1 MHNVPTTLGSVEYY
15 MHNILL
21 FWLDRLFQL
30 LEPVVWLVTPIL
42 PYPQL
47 PWITIKTYLPIDRN
61 FS

>member
-30 LEPVVWLVTPIL
+30 LEPVV
-42 PYPQL
+42 
-47 PWITIKTYLPIDRN
+47 
-61 FS
+61 